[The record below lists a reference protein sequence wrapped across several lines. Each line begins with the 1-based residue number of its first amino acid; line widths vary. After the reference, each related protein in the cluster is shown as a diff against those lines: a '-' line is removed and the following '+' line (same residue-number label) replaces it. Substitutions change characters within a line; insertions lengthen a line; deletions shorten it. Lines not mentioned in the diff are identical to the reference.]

1 LNFVLFE
8 NIIEMVKKDKQ
19 PQSLYGSQSGSRQYV
34 SWNTNMDKVLVAVL
48 YDQLVQGNKDDGH
61 WKDPTY

>member
-1 LNFVLFE
+1 
-8 NIIEMVKKDKQ
+8 MVRKDKQ
-19 PQSLYGSQSGSRQYV
+19 PQSLSGSQSGSRQYV
-34 SWNTNMDKVLVAVL
+34 SWNANMDKVLVAVL